1 MQQQQHPSSHS
12 SGRAA
17 GEPPP
22 IPAPLATVPRDSI
35 WDQEEDELDGML
47 AEKGG
52 SLKRYAR
59 SRRDYSTPMR
69 INQRQR
75 LVCTALVILGVG
87 AVLVLAVR
95 SGDRGAEPLIVA
107 PQTGGGVQ
115 AVDPVVGPATSR
127 PPMVAVAPN
136 NETDPRRPRGN
147 ACAVTPPSALALCEP
162 LSGAMTVRAPPTY
175 DVEFST
181 SVGAFVLRVPRAWSP
196 HGADR
201 LYNLVR
207 DDVSAALSI
216 L

>member
-1 MQQQQHPSSHS
+1 
-12 SGRAA
+12 
-17 GEPPP
+17 
-22 IPAPLATVPRDSI
+22 
-35 WDQEEDELDGML
+35 
-47 AEKGG
+47 
-52 SLKRYAR
+52 
-59 SRRDYSTPMR
+59 
-69 INQRQR
+69 
-75 LVCTALVILGVG
+75 
-87 AVLVLAVR
+87 
-95 SGDRGAEPLIVA
+95 
-107 PQTGGGVQ
+107 
-115 AVDPVVGPATSR
+115 
-127 PPMVAVAPN
+127 MVAVAPN